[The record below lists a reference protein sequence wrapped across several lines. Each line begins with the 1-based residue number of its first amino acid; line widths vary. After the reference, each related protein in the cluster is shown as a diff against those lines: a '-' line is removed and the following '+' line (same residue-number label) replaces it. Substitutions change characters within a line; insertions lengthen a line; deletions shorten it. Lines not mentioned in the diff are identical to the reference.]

1 MAKIPGHFN
10 FPAQKIEDKHNMILG
25 GGNVMKFAITLFK

>member
-10 FPAQKIEDKHNMILG
+10 FAAQKIEDKHHMIFG
-25 GGNVMKFAITLFK
+25 GGNVMKFSITLFK